1 MDRFPSLDPARARA
15 HLMSARAR
23 LDALTRD
30 VGGAQL
36 FGPKLDIV
44 NPFLWELGHVA
55 WFQERWCL
63 RAREDGSLGASVLE
77 GADALYDSSAVAH
90 WTRWHLPLADLARTR
105 RYLAEVLAGV
115 LAALERRGSDPRL
128 VYFAELSAA
137 HEDMHCEAFH
147 YMRQTLGYPAPD
159 LGHEARREPVVAIP
173 GDAAFP
179 GGEFTLGAR
188 PSDGFVHDNEKW
200 GHAVHVRPFRMAK
213 LAVTNREFREFV
225 EAGGYARQPLWSEA
239 GWRWRT
245 TTGYEAPRYWRLA
258 PGGWEQRRFDRWVPL
273 ADEDPVVHVNW
284 FEADAFCRF
293 AGRRLPTEAEWEFAA
308 QGGGAKRPFPWGHE
322 AADREHAN
330 LESDA
335 LAPVGAFA
343 AGDTPEGVRQLMGN
357 VWEWTSSDFLPY
369 PAFTPDPYEDYS
381 QPWFGT
387 RKVLRGGSFAS
398 PRRML
403 RATWRNFFTPDR
415 GDVFAGFRT
424 CAIDA

>member
-1 MDRFPSLDPARARA
+1 MDRFPPLDPTRARA
-15 HLMSARAR
+15 HLTSARAR

-30 VGGAQL
+30 LGGAQL

-63 RAREDGSLGASVLE
+63 RARPDGTLGASVLE

-105 RYLAEVLAGV
+105 RYLAQVLEAV
-115 LAALERRGSDPRL
+115 LEAIERRGSDPRL

-147 YMRQTLGYPAPD
+147 YMRQTLAYPAPD
-159 LGHEARREPVVAIP
+159 LGCYGHLAAATAVP
-173 GDAAFP
+173 GDAAFQ
-179 GGEFTLGAR
+179 GGEFMLGAR

-200 GHAVHVRPFRMAK
+200 GHVVHVRPFRMAR
-213 LAVTNREFREFV
+213 LA
-225 EAGGYARQPLWSEA
+225 
-239 GWRWRT
+239 
-245 TTGYEAPRYWRLA
+245 YEAPRYWRLA

-273 ADEDPVVHVNW
+273 ADEEPVVHVNW

-335 LAPVGAFA
+335 LAPVAAFA
-343 AGDTPEGVRQLMGN
+343 TGDTPEGVRQLMGN

-369 PAFTPDPYEDYS
+369 PGFSPDPYEDYS

-424 CAIDA
+424 CAIDT

>member
-1 MDRFPSLDPARARA
+1 MDRFPSLDPGRARE
-15 HLMSARAR
+15 HLVAARAR

-55 WFQERWCL
+55 WFQERWCVRL
-63 RAREDGSLGASVLE
+63 RDDGTLGPSLLD

-90 WTRWHLPLADLARTR
+90 WTRWHLPLADLVRTR
-105 RYLAEVLAGV
+105 RYLAEVLGHV
-115 LAALERRGSDPRL
+115 LDALDTRVEPRL

-147 YMRQTLGYPAPD
+147 YMRQTLGYPAPALD
-159 LGHEARREPVVAIP
+159 ADAHRPTAGGEA
-173 GDAAFP
+173 GDAVFA
-179 GGEFTLGAR
+179 GGEFTLGAS
-188 PSDGFVHDNEKW
+188 PDSGFVHDNEKW
-200 GHAVHVRPFRMAK
+200 AHPVRVAPFRMAR
-213 LAVTNREFREFV
+213 LAVTNREFNRFV
-225 EAGGYARQPLWSEA
+225 EAGGYAQRSLWSEA

-245 TTGYEAPRYWRLA
+245 ATGYEGPRYWRLT
-258 PGGWEQRRFDRWVPL
+258 PDGWEQRRFDRWVPL
-273 ADEDPVVHVNW
+273 IDDEPVAHVNW
-284 FEADAFCRF
+284 FEADAYCRF

-308 QGGGAKRPFPWGHE
+308 QGSDKRRFPWGP
-322 AADREHAN
+322 AQADAQRAN
-330 LESDA
+330 LEGAA
-335 LAPVGAFA
+335 LAPVSAIA

-357 VWEWTSSDFLPY
+357 VWEWTASDFLAY
-369 PAFTPDPYEDYS
+369 PGFAPDPYEDYS

-424 CAIDA
+424 CAKGE